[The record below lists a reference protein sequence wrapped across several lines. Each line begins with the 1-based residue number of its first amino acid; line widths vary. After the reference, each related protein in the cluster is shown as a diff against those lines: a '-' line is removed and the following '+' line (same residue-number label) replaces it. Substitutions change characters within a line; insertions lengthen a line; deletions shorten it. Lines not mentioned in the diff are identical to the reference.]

1 MNDALP
7 SFRTLGEQA
16 AYAAVLSDLADRD
29 RGGEAVI
36 IFREPT
42 YLDAAVVA
50 DRPCQLCRCASAR
63 SQTEG
68 AGNLASLSKISA
80 AGLVQTKGLGS
91 ALCSL
96 R

>member
-7 SFRTLGEQA
+7 SFRTLGEQT

-50 DRPCQLCRCASAR
+50 DRPCQLCRCARVAAPGCR
-63 SQTEG
+63 
-68 AGNLASLSKISA
+68 AGH
-80 AGLVQTKGLGS
+80 AGQGTGDDR
-91 ALCSL
+91 ALP
-96 R
+96 RHA